1 MVMKLFGKLYIL
13 LFAATTLL
21 LSCGSD
27 DVERFAVAP
36 MGGVNFTPT
45 PGGAIMNY
53 TLPDN
58 SEIQNIRVRYNDVNG
73 KEVVLLG
80 SYLSKQVELV
90 GFNEARNNIPV
101 FISYVDK
108 NGHMSDEYETTFST
122 DDSGPYAFFENA
134 EVKPAWNGFEL
145 SYNLPK
151 EGMKGYAHVFYV
163 GVNPNTGQSDTLF
176 VNTITLGQ
184 GKNSQFYSLKQQS
197 EETTVVVKTEDFR
210 GYFVREQVWE
220 NIKSYP
226 TIKFDSNKLS
236 ITCPKSYEDDTYK
249 LGIQYLTDGDTK
261 GILSCS
267 GSSKEYYTFVMGP
280 YAFGEGLFIDMGS
293 ALVPSS
299 VRIYAQMKAKYSY
312 GSPIWIS
319 NYSDTLPCDVTVF
332 ASNDYQ
338 NWEQI
343 GSYSEPADGSGAK
356 WYERDRL
363 VNRYGSLTIEQME
376 QNDPVSLDIVFGLS
390 DKAYRYL
397 KVVPNQTFDE
407 YYASLKNTQQ
417 YVSMQELEVYVKK

>member
-1 MVMKLFGKLYIL
+1 MKLLGKLYIL
-13 LFAATTLL
+13 LFAVTMMV
-21 LSCGSD
+21 SCGSD

-36 MGGVNFTPT
+36 TGGVSFTPT

-58 SEIQNIRVRYNDVNG
+58 SDIQNIRVRYNDVNG
-73 KEVVLLG
+73 KQVILLG

-90 GFNEARNNIPV
+90 GFNEARTNIPV

-108 NGHMSDEYETTFST
+108 NGHMSEEYETTFST
-122 DDSGPYAFFENA
+122 DDSGPYAFFESA

-151 EGMKGYAHVFYV
+151 EGMTGFAHVFYV
-163 GVNPNTGQSDTLF
+163 GVNPNTGKSDTLF

-184 GKNSQFYSLKQQS
+184 GANSQFYTIQQQN

-210 GYFVREQVWE
+210 GYFVKEQVWE

-226 TIKFDSNKLS
+226 TTKFDTQKLVVS
-236 ITCPKSYEDDTYK
+236 CPSSYEDDSYK
-249 LGIQYLTDGDTK
+249 FGLQYLTDGDTK
-261 GILSCS
+261 GIQARK
-267 GSSKEYYTFVMGP
+267 GSYNEYYTFVMGP
-280 YAFGEGLFIDMGS
+280 YAFGEGILVDMGT
-293 ALVPSS
+293 AQVPSS
-299 VRIYAQMKAKYSY
+299 VRIYAQMTAKTSY
-312 GSPIWIS
+312 GRPIWNY

-332 ASNDYQ
+332 ASNDQQ

-343 GSYSEPADGSGAK
+343 GHYSAPADGSCER
-356 WYERDRL
+356 WYSRDRL
-363 VNRYGSLTIEQME
+363 VNGMDRLTIEQME

-407 YYASLKNTQQ
+407 SYASFKNTQQ